1 MRVCGLSPIIA
12 GVHILVAWRADT
24 VSWFQLLLWPGDLAI
39 VLRRQ
44 RSNHRSPA
52 GAHDN
57 FGKFHLEHRRFNNVC
72 CSKYARARRLVM
84 APFGQRQN
92 IVDV

>member
-57 FGKFHLEHRRFNNVC
+57 FG
-72 CSKYARARRLVM
+72 APRLVV